1 MNSNKSNK
9 NITLIAL
16 ISTLCLTNVFNS
28 LAYASESE
36 DISSDK
42 KQPNIIIILADD
54 MGFGDISAYNKN
66 SAIPTKNLDQLA
78 IEGISFTNAHTPSSV
93 CTPTRYSLLTGR
105 YAWRSKLK
113 SGVLWG
119 YSPLLIE
126 TGRATIPSMLKENG
140 YHTAGIGKWHLG
152 MGDSEADFYLENN
165 GKGKNS
171 GDDFGRLSPGPN
183 EIGFDYFFGIP
194 ASLDMKPYVYIENG
208 KPYRPLDGHLIKSSK
223 QRRIGGEGFWR
234 KGQIAEGF
242 VHKNVLPTITSKAIN
257 YIKSRSKAE
266 DDKPFFLYFALTA
279 PHTPWLP
286 TDEFVGKSK
295 AGYYGDFAVQVDDV
309 VGQIKATLKE
319 TGMDKSTLIVFTS
332 DNGAHWT
339 ENDLKKYNHLANGSL
354 RGQKADIYEGGHR
367 VPLIITWPD
376 NIPQNISSAQP
387 TTLTDLMATFAAIVD
402 VKLEKD
408 EGPDSFN
415 ILPTLLNHN
424 NQQKLRAP
432 MIHHAYDGMFAIRD
446 GDWKLIDGLGS
457 GGFTKPVRE
466 TAAKGELAVQLYNLK
481 NDPRESKNVASLH
494 PDVVQTLLAKL
505 KEIKETGSS
514 R

>member
-1 MNSNKSNK
+1 MNDKKLNRSIKLVAVFC
-9 NITLIAL
+9 I
-16 ISTLCLTNVFNS
+16 LCLN
-28 LAYASESE
+28 
-36 DISSDK
+36 ISSPLLSYANEFKEPLKEK
-42 KQPNIIIILADD
+42 KQPNIIVILADD
-54 MGFGDISAYNKN
+54 MGFGDIGAYNKE
-66 SAIPTKNLDQLA
+66 SAIPTNHLDQLA
-78 IEGISFTNAHTPSSV
+78 NEGIRFTNAHTPSSV
-93 CTPTRYSLLTGR
+93 CTPTRYSVLTGR

-126 TGRATIPSMLKENG
+126 TDRATIPSMLKEKG

-152 MGDSEADFYLENN
+152 LGDSEADYYLEND
-165 GKGKNS
+165 GKGQNS

-183 EIGFDYFFGIP
+183 EVGFDYFFGIP

-208 KPYRPLDGHLIKSSK
+208 KPYRPLDGQLIKSSK

-242 VHKNVLPTITSKAIN
+242 VHKNVLPTITDKAKS
-257 YIKSRSKAE
+257 YIESRSKAQ

-286 TDEFVGKSK
+286 TDEFIGKSK

-309 VGQIKATLKE
+309 VGQIRATLKK
-319 TGMDKSTLIVFTS
+319 TGMDENTLLVFTS

-339 ENDLKKYNHLANGSL
+339 ENDLKKYNHLANGSF

-367 VPLIITWPD
+367 VPLIVTWPD
-376 NIPQNISSAQP
+376 NIPQNISTDQP

-402 VKLEKD
+402 VKLEDD

-415 ILPTLLNHN
+415 ILPTLLNQHN
-424 NQQKLRAP
+424 LQKTRAP
-432 MIHHAYDGMFAIRD
+432 MIHHSYDGMFAIRD
-446 GDWKLIDGLGS
+446 GDWKLVDGLGS
-457 GGFTKPVRE
+457 GGFTKPVRDI
-466 TAAKGELAVQLYNLK
+466 AAKGESSIQLYNLK
-481 NDPRESKNVASLH
+481 DDPNESKNIANLH
-494 PDVVQTLLAKL
+494 PELVKKLLGQL
-505 KEIKETGSS
+505 NSIKETGAS

>member
-1 MNSNKSNK
+1 
-9 NITLIAL
+9 
-16 ISTLCLTNVFNS
+16 
-28 LAYASESE
+28 
-36 DISSDK
+36 
-42 KQPNIIIILADD
+42 
-54 MGFGDISAYNKN
+54 YNKN

-78 IEGISFTNAHTPSSV
+78 KEGISFTDAHTPSSV

-113 SGVLWG
+113 SGVLRG

-126 TGRATIPSMLKENG
+126 TWRATIPSMLKKNG

-152 MGDSEADFYLENN
+152 MGNGEADYYPEDNDKGQNSENDF
-165 GKGKNS
+165 S
-171 GDDFGRLSPGPN
+171 GLSPGPN
-183 EIGFDYFFGIP
+183 EVGFDYFFGIP

-208 KPYRPLDGHLIKSSK
+208 RPYRPLDGRLIKSSK
-223 QRRIGGEGFWR
+223 KRRNGGEGFWR
-234 KGQIAEGF
+234 TGQIAEGF
-242 VHKNVLPTITSKAIN
+242 VHQNVLPTITEKAIN
-257 YIKSRSKAE
+257 YIKSRSNAK

-286 TDEFVGKSK
+286 SDEFIGKSK

-309 VGQIKATLKE
+309 VGQIRATLKE
-319 TGMDKSTLIVFTS
+319 TGMDKNTLLVFTS

-339 ENDLKKYNHLANGSL
+339 DNDLKKYDHLANGSL

-367 VPLIITWPD
+367 VPLIITWPG
-376 NIPQNISSAQP
+376 NIPQNISSMQP
-387 TTLTDLMATFAAIVD
+387 TTLTDLMATFAAIVG
-402 VKLEKD
+402 VKLESD

-415 ILPTLLNHN
+415 MLPTLLNHN
-424 NQQKLRAP
+424 NQQKPRAP
-432 MIHHAYDGMFAIRD
+432 MIHHSYDGMFAIRD

-466 TAAKGELAVQLYNLK
+466 TMGKDKVVVQLYNLK
-481 NDPRESKNVASLH
+481 NDLGENKDVASSN
-494 PDVVQTLLAKL
+494 PEIVSKLLIKL
-505 KEIKETGSS
+505 NNIKDRGAS